1 MSYIFARGT
10 RLWLG
15 YWDLAKKLHQK
26 RTSFVVGEEAKARAA
41 LAEIESSIKAGGDP
55 DAVVIGPATVRYYA
69 ERWSKVR
76 MAQGIGVAFDDRAR
90 IRKHALPMIGH
101 LEMTAVRPRH
111 VRDLVRSLAAA
122 GKIAPRTI
130 RHVYGALHV
139 MFRDAV
145 VDEVIT
151 ANPCVLK
158 RGDLPKKKDKDPRWR
173 PSAIFTRSEVE
184 RILIDERIPWDRR
197 VLYAL
202 LALAGVRFGEASA
215 LRWSSYNTT
224 LEPLGQILVAS
235 SWSTRRH
242 IEKDTKAERPRLV
255 PVHPVLAWT
264 LTEWKHSGWPE
275 MMGREPTERDL
286 IIPSRRGKNRGCR
299 LSLVRFHEDLERL
312 GLRTR
317 RQHDLR
323 RTFISLART
332 DGARADVLEEIT
344 HAKRGDIMNLYTELP
359 WAILCEAV
367 SCLRITIP
375 GAPSPDD
382 GHPADS
388 RRASSAAEQRL
399 VEPVPARRPLAN

>member
-26 RTSFVVGEEAKARAA
+26 RTGFVVGQEAQARAA
-41 LAEIESSIKAGGDP
+41 LDQIEESIKAGGDP
-55 DAVVIGPATVRYYA
+55 DAIVIGPATVRQYS

-76 MAQGIGVAFDDRAR
+76 MAQGLGVAFDDRAR
-90 IRKHALPMIGH
+90 IRKHALPSIGH
-101 LEMTAVRPRH
+101 IEMTVVRPRH
-111 VRDLVRSLAAA
+111 IRDLVRSLAAA
-122 GKIAPRTI
+122 GKLAPRTI

-173 PSAIFTRSEVE
+173 PSAVFTRSEVE
-184 RILIDERIPWDRR
+184 QLLIDERIPWDRG

-224 LEPLGQILVAS
+224 LEPLGQLLVAS

-255 PVHPVLAWT
+255 PVHSALAWI
-264 LTEWKHSGWPE
+264 LAEWKRSGWPE

-299 LSLVRFHEDLERL
+299 LSLVRFHEDLDRL
-312 GLRTR
+312 GLRHR

-323 RTFISLART
+323 RTFISLARA
-332 DGARADVLEEIT
+332 DGARADVLEEVT

-359 WAILCEAV
+359 WPLLCEAV
-367 SCLRITIP
+367 SCLRTRIP
-375 GAPSPDD
+375 GAPSPNDR
-382 GHPADS
+382 HLAAAV
-388 RRASSAAEQRL
+388 RATHAEEQPQSANHIAQ
-399 VEPVPARRPLAN
+399 RPLAN